1 MITGW
6 REERKQMLSAHRRRW
21 EIENY
26 SRAKSNEKNRAW
38 RNEGRE
44 AKRIELC
51 DTDHKIN
58 RRIFIPFR
66 HPPIRPPLVLC
77 FLCAYSFYVSL
88 FSPPCFLLSLV
99 PSFVLTDYFIS
110 RVGDSRKT
118 ELVVR
123 ALFFWRKKIECQA
136 NLLIVTV
143 GYVMSNSHI

>member
-1 MITGW
+1 
-6 REERKQMLSAHRRRW
+6 MLSAHRRRS

-26 SRAKSNEKNRAW
+26 SRAKPNEKNRAW

-44 AKRIELC
+44 VERIELR

-66 HPPIRPPLVLC
+66 HPPIRPSLVLC

-88 FSPPCFLLSLV
+88 FSLPSFLLSLV
-99 PSFVLTDYFIS
+99 PCFVLIDYFIS
-110 RVGDSRKT
+110 GVGDSRKT

-123 ALFFWRKKIECQA
+123 ALFLEKED
-136 NLLIVTV
+136 
-143 GYVMSNSHI
+143 